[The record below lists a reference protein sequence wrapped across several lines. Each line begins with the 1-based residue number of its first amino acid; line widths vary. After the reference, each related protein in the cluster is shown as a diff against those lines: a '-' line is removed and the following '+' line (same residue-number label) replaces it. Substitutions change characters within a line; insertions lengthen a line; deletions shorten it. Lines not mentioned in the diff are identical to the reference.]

1 MDELRQRVTDTVQ
14 VAQEIRDAMARLE
27 RNQNSSHAT
36 ISVNAG
42 GVGVWIACSLCCVM
56 LVANLFIVALYID
69 QQAQLR
75 DLNAYLQ
82 AIYAQAPH
90 LRPKE

>member
-1 MDELRQRVTDTVQ
+1 
-14 VAQEIRDAMARLE
+14 MARLE
-27 RNQNSSHAT
+27 RGQTNNQAT
-36 ISVNAG
+36 IAVNAG

-82 AIYAQAPH
+82 AIYAQAPQ
-90 LRPKE
+90 LRPKAKE